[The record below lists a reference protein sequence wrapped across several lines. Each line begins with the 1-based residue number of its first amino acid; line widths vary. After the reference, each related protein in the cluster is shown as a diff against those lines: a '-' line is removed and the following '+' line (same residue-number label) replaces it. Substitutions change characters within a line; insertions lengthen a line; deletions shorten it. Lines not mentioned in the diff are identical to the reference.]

1 MKKLTLLGS
10 ITLALSAA
18 VSPSVSAAP
27 VKPIQFAK
35 GAIGTTVAG
44 SFKGYD
50 DIQYSLN
57 AKAGQTL
64 SYKLTSNHDL
74 AQINIYAP
82 DDKPGKAD
90 ALVIGSTTGASGKF
104 KLPESGNYLI
114 QIYQM
119 RNTARNNR
127 TVNYK
132 LHVEAV
138 R

>member
-1 MKKLTLLGS
+1 MKKITLVGS
-10 ITLALSAA
+10 IILALSTAA
-18 VSPSVSAAP
+18 LSAFAAP

-35 GAIGTTVAG
+35 GAVGTTVAG

-50 DIQYSLN
+50 DVQYSLR

-64 SYKLTSNHDL
+64 NYKLTSNGNL

-82 DDKPGKAD
+82 GDKPGVAE
-90 ALVIGSTTGASGKF
+90 ALVIGSATGTAGQL

-132 LHVEAV
+132 LHMGVD

>member
-1 MKKLTLLGS
+1 MKKIALVGS
-10 ITLALSAA
+10 IILALSA
-18 VSPSVSAAP
+18 VSLSAFAAP

-50 DIQYSLN
+50 DIQYTLN

-82 DDKPGKAD
+82 GDKPGKAE
-90 ALVIGSTTGASGKF
+90 ALVIGSIAGTAGKL

-132 LHVEAV
+132 LNVEAV

>member
-1 MKKLTLLGS
+1 MKKIILAASMILAMS
-10 ITLALSAA
+10 AAALSAF
-18 VSPSVSAAP
+18 AAP

-35 GAIGTTVAG
+35 GSIGTAVSG

-50 DIQYSLN
+50 DVQYSLC

-64 SYKLTSNHDL
+64 SYKLTSNKDL

-82 DDKPGKAD
+82 GDRPGTAD
-90 ALVIGSTTGASGKF
+90 ALMIGAATGAAGKL

-132 LHVEAV
+132 LNLSVDN
-138 R
+138 

>member
-82 DDKPGKAD
+82 GDKPGKSRRFGDWIYNRSIWKIQAARIRQLFD
-90 ALVIGSTTGASGKF
+90 SD
-104 KLPESGNYLI
+104 LPNAEYG
-114 QIYQM
+114 
-119 RNTARNNR
+119 T
-127 TVNYK
+127 
-132 LHVEAV
+132 E
-138 R
+138 

>member
-1 MKKLTLLGS
+1 MKKITLVGS
-10 ITLALSAA
+10 IILVLSTAALN
-18 VSPSVSAAP
+18 VFAAP

-50 DIQYSLN
+50 DVQYSLR

-64 SYKLTSNHDL
+64 NYKLTSNGNL

-82 DDKPGKAD
+82 GDIPGAAE
-90 ALVIGSTTGASGKF
+90 ALVIGSATGTAGQL

-132 LHVEAV
+132 LHMGVD